1 LGFKSDFSRVI
12 NSINPKNSMNPT
24 NPERHMMMFKV
35 AIITISDRGS
45 KGEREDS
52 SGPLIRE
59 MVKNLPA
66 EVIHYEI
73 IPDEKEV
80 IIEAL
85 KRSSDELKADLILTT
100 GGTGLSPRDVTPDAT
115 RRVIEKEVPGF
126 SEAMRAESLKKT
138 PHAMI
143 SRAICGIR
151 GSSLIVNLPG
161 SPKSV
166 KENLSVILPAL
177 PHALSKL
184 KGDPSECGQE

>member
-1 LGFKSDFSRVI
+1 
-12 NSINPKNSMNPT
+12 
-24 NPERHMMMFKV
+24 MMFKV

-45 KGEREDS
+45 KGEREDL

-59 MVKNLPA
+59 MVKGLPA

-73 IPDEKEV
+73 IPDEKEM

-143 SRAICGIR
+143 SRAVSGIR

-184 KGDPSECGQE
+184 KGDPSECAQE

>member
-1 LGFKSDFSRVI
+1 
-12 NSINPKNSMNPT
+12 MNPT

>member
-1 LGFKSDFSRVI
+1 
-12 NSINPKNSMNPT
+12 
-24 NPERHMMMFKV
+24 MFKV
-35 AIITISDRGS
+35 AILTISDRGS

-52 SGPLIRE
+52 SGPLIRQ
-59 MVKNLPA
+59 MVKDLPA
-66 EVIHYEI
+66 EVIYYEI
-73 IPDEKEV
+73 IPDEKEI

-85 KRSSDELKADLILTT
+85 KKSADQLKADLILTT

-115 RRVIEKEVPGF
+115 LKVIEREVPGF

-143 SRAICGIR
+143 SRAVCGIR

-184 KGDPSECGQE
+184 MGDPSECGQK